1 MAYNG
6 NLPADDG
13 YLSEFPA
20 QQRENQRAL
29 KEDKIT
35 NAGKLQGLIP
45 GNESGQIPTNN
56 GALNINLNAE
66 KLMDMRQTIFLMMA
80 TNMKRRRP
88 RATVSCQQQ
97 IKRS

>member
-66 KLMDMRQTIFLMMA
+66 KLGGHAGKLLF
-80 TNMKRRRP
+80 
-88 RATVSCQQQ
+88 S
-97 IKRS
+97 

>member
-29 KEDKIT
+29 KEDKIKKKKY
-35 NAGKLQGLIP
+35 AVAFVLI
-45 GNESGQIPTNN
+45 
-56 GALNINLNAE
+56 E
-66 KLMDMRQTIFLMMA
+66 K
-80 TNMKRRRP
+80 
-88 RATVSCQQQ
+88 
-97 IKRS
+97 